1 MDHPV
6 FPSRKKQLSE
16 NNIKIHQMAFSGKAI
31 AFSLLHQ
38 HAQYQSNLGHQ
49 MSAELQIGEKT
60 NINLFECKSL

>member
-1 MDHPV
+1 
-6 FPSRKKQLSE
+6 
-16 NNIKIHQMAFSGKAI
+16 MAFSGKAI

-38 HAQYQSNLGHQ
+38 HAQYKSNLAHQ